1 MRDFGNEETERLIRK
16 MEREV
21 AEVYQQAAQEVEAK
35 CKDYFRR
42 FEIKDEIW
50 RQKVESGE
58 KLEKDY
64 KAWREQQMLVGQK
77 WTDLQNQLADEM
89 HRANITAREIVM
101 GYRPEVYVIN
111 HAFSTFLAEKVGG
124 IETSYTLFSRE
135 TVDRILREQPE
146 LLPPP
151 GEQMRQTFAKFDRYK
166 ASTEKG
172 VSKAAKKELQSGLS
186 QSEKVRFKKLI
197 DKGKDVRWQK
207 GQIQSVVTQAVAQG
221 ESIPNI
227 TRRIARTMGEVNH
240 ASTIR
245 YARTAMTG
253 AQAAGREDAYRR
265 LADMGVK
272 VKRIWVATVD
282 NRTRHEHRQL
292 DQQKVEIDE
301 PFEVDGMEIMFPG
314 DPACPYG
321 ELIWN
326 CRCRTVSEINGHAP
340 DFSRRDLA
348 KIDEGDYDAWKAS
361 RKEESHPIDKQER
374 IAAIMRKRYIE
385 DNYS

>member
-1 MRDFGNEETERLIRK
+1 MRDFGNEETERLIRE
-16 MEREV
+16 MEQRV
-21 AEVYQQAAQEVEAK
+21 AEVYKQASEEVEAK

-89 HRANITAREIVM
+89 HRANITARQIVM
-101 GYRPEVYVIN
+101 DLRPEVYVVN
-111 HAFSTFLAEKVGG
+111 HAFSTFLAEKVGK
-124 IETSYTLFSRE
+124 IDTSYTMFSRE
-135 TVDRILREQPE
+135 TIDRILRESPE

-151 GEQMRQTFAKFDRYK
+151 GVQMQRTFGKFEQYK
-166 ASTEKG
+166 AGNKT
-172 VSKAAKKELQSGLS
+172 GLTR
-186 QSEKVRFKKLI
+186 SEKIRFKKLI
-197 DKGKDVRWQK
+197 DSGKDIRWQK

>member
-1 MRDFGNEETERLIRK
+1 MRDFGNEETERLIRE
-16 MEREV
+16 MERKV

-50 RQKVESGE
+50 LQKVESGE
-58 KLEKDY
+58 KLKSEY
-64 KAWREQQMLVGQK
+64 KAWRQQQMLVGQK
-77 WTDLQNQLADEM
+77 WVDLQNQLAEEM
-89 HRANITAREIVM
+89 HRANITARTIVM
-101 GYRPEVYVIN
+101 GYRPEVYVVN
-111 HAFSTFLAEKVGG
+111 HAFATFLAEKVGR
-124 IETSYTLFSRE
+124 IDTSYTLFSRE
-135 TVDRILREQPE
+135 TIDRILREEPE

-151 GEQMRQTFAKFDRYK
+151 GVQMKQTFAKFDRYK
-166 ASTEKG
+166 AGEK
-172 VSKAAKKELQSGLS
+172 SGLTR
-186 QSEKVRFKKLI
+186 SEKIRFKKLI
-197 DKGKDVRWQK
+197 DNGKDVRWQK
-207 GQIQSVVTQAVAQG
+207 GQIQSVVTQAVVQG

-227 TRRIARTMGEVNH
+227 SKRIARTMGEVNH

-265 LADMGVK
+265 LAEHGTK
-272 VKRIWVATVD
+272 VMRIWVATID
-282 NRTRHEHRQL
+282 NRTRHEHRML
-292 DQQKVEIDE
+292 DMEKAAIDE
-301 PFEVDGMEIMFPG
+301 PFKVDGMEIMFPG